1 MLKWHLTCPNRVK
14 ITDKNC
20 SNIASKQNGNR
31 NLGQVSSGI
40 ISVSRF
46 CRLIHYLKRPNTI
59 FGFTLPLLRVKV
71 AHLYSLIRGEQL
83 LLYLRQRKRESA
95 CGRAAHKFAR
105 CQLNGKGVKIRP
117 KNTKTL
123 GVYGLCRSSLRSS
136 LMYKFICDKSSAEC
150 YMTCP
155 FPHSTL
161 KITKFYPRI
170 DIANVSVISVALSQE
185 SKVHPETKDDVSFRD
200 PKKGTSNN
208 GQVIVMCFLQRS

>member
-1 MLKWHLTCPNRVK
+1 MGTGIWVKCLPASSASRDSADSSITSNGQTQFLDSLSLFSESKWLIYILWSEV
-14 ITDKNC
+14 
-20 SNIASKQNGNR
+20 SNFYS
-31 NLGQVSSGI
+31 
-40 ISVSRF
+40 ISD
-46 CRLIHYLKRPNTI
+46 
-59 FGFTLPLLRVKV
+59 
-71 AHLYSLIRGEQL
+71 
-83 LLYLRQRKRESA
+83 RERERECV